1 MSVEKRDKY
10 TGYLTTGHEWNG
22 ITELNTRVPRFLLF
36 CLAVTLLFSL
46 GYWYLMP
53 AWPSKEDYSRGQ
65 LGVDQRT
72 IVEQQLKLATA
83 EQTLW
88 SIRFLS
94 TPINEASTDSEFQKI
109 VNHSGPALFS
119 DNCAMCH
126 GQQGEG
132 GPGFPRLND
141 DAWLWGGSAEDIL
154 KTLQV
159 GINVGGTD
167 SRVAQMPAFGASEL
181 LDAESLGNVSVYIQS
196 LSNRS
201 IGNGS
206 RVEEL
211 TALRKGRSVFEK
223 NCAACHGADA
233 GGNTAL
239 GAPNLSDSYS
249 IYGADTQSIMQT
261 LSDGRA
267 GYMPAWS
274 DRLSDVQLRIL
285 ALYVAGLSKQ

>member
-36 CLAVTLLFSL
+36 CLAITLLFSV

-53 AWPSKEDYSRGQ
+53 AWPGKEDYTRGR
-65 LGVDQRT
+65 LGVDQRA

-88 SIRFLS
+88 SNRFLS
-94 TPINEASTDSEFQKI
+94 TPINEVSADPEFQKI
-109 VNHSGPALFS
+109 VDYSGPALYS

-126 GQQGEG
+126 GQQGKG

-141 DAWLWGGSAEDIL
+141 HAWLWGGTPEDIL

-159 GINVGGTD
+159 GINVGGSN
-167 SRVAQMPAFGASEL
+167 SRVAQMPAFGAGNL
-181 LDAESLGNVSVYIQS
+181 LDAESLNNVSVYIRS
-196 LSNRS
+196 LSNQS
-201 IGNGS
+201 IGSGS
-206 RVEEL
+206 KVDEL
-211 TALRKGRSVFEK
+211 TALRKGQSVFEK

-239 GAPNLSDSYS
+239 GAPNLSDSYW

-261 LSDGRA
+261 LNEGRA

-285 ALYVAGLSKQ
+285 ALYVAGLASQ